1 MIEHISEQN
10 LGAALDLLAA
20 GFRARPRSY
29 WEHAAER
36 ISAFGGN
43 AALNLPIGLLMRD
56 GDRATGV
63 AFTIASQRPHGEQ
76 SLSYVNFAAW
86 YVEEDQR
93 WRAPLMLRALTRLKC
108 DVITDLTPSKAVQP
122 LLPVFGFKAITTGYA
137 LNVTAFHGG
146 DGVVEALDA
155 GPGVDF
161 PLKEVLLAHGAFGAI
176 PAVLRASDGAAT
188 PLLFKPGRF
197 RGLRVK
203 QNVMTNHMTK
213 PSLKKTPPKRGAYH
227 HGDLR
232 RTLLDAAR
240 EEIAA
245 SGAQGLSLSS
255 LARRAGVAQSAP
267 YRHSRIAMNCSQ
279 RRRPKVLK
287 RSRKL
292 CALPTRVRRGPRFDA
307 CARLI
312 SVLRRPTPN
321 SIG

>member
-10 LGAALDLLAA
+10 LGTALDLLAA

-29 WEHAAER
+29 WEHAADR

-108 DVITDLTPSKAVQP
+108 DVITDLTPSKAVQS
-122 LLPVFGFKAITTGYA
+122 LLPLFGFKAITTGYA

-176 PAVLRASDGAAT
+176 PAVLRASDGATT

-197 RGLRVK
+197 RGLKIAHVVYCGSNARL
-203 QNVMTNHMTK
+203 HAG
-213 PSLKKTPPKRGAYH
+213 LGAVARF
-227 HGDLR
+227 LR
-232 RTLLDAAR
+232 RRGITLVKLDAAVGRTPPPGWVRMGR
-240 EEIAA
+240 ELRFARGQVPEDVTDYI
-245 SGAQGLSLSS
+245 GTELSL
-255 LARRAGVAQSAP
+255 L
-267 YRHSRIAMNCSQ
+267 
-279 RRRPKVLK
+279 
-287 RSRKL
+287 
-292 CALPTRVRRGPRFDA
+292 
-307 CARLI
+307 
-312 SVLRRPTPN
+312 
-321 SIG
+321 